1 MLVDFHIREGLE
13 ELQRLKDLFLVSQ
26 EVRGRTRKAQ
36 LSTLAAHQILSQL
49 QPEDSKFPYAIKGN
63 TQWGCTGFGMCEISH
78 LRDSTS
84 VCVRAA
90 FLHVRFLKSMS
101 YSIPRRLS

>member
-36 LSTLAAHQILSQL
+36 LSTLAA
-49 QPEDSKFPYAIKGN
+49 
-63 TQWGCTGFGMCEISH
+63 
-78 LRDSTS
+78 R
-84 VCVRAA
+84 
-90 FLHVRFLKSMS
+90 
-101 YSIPRRLS
+101 